1 MVGGKAEGVLRL
13 LVQLI
18 GEEQVIPYIF
28 LRVKIL
34 LLLLDLGLALSLTLQ
49 RLFTLLV
56 QIGLDEPL
64 RSRLHRWLHSLTR
77 VDLWQ

>member
-1 MVGGKAEGVLRL
+1 MVGGKVIGVLRL
-13 LVQLI
+13 LVQLV
-18 GEEQVIPYIF
+18 GEVLFPEIF

-34 LLLLDLGLALSLTLQ
+34 LLLLDLGNALTLQ
-49 RLFTLLV
+49 CLLTLLV

-64 RSRLHRWLHSLTR
+64 RSRLCRWLHSLAR